1 MVQGSGVLLYVPRYS
16 SQARHRGSSQQAPK
30 PAWQSSGP
38 TAQPDSIDGT
48 SPDCNPHPHL
58 SHGDGPEMN
67 GSNPS
72 LKRLQGLYL
81 AAAVLRLVLFFAFP
95 GLPEL
100 VAGRVEVSTPVTSFK
115 RCMPPLLLLGRPHG
129 SVRADHCHSTR
140 GSLPL

>member
-1 MVQGSGVLLYVPRYS
+1 MYCVHTSKPGTAAQVSKLRSQPGRTPVQLP
-16 SQARHRGSSQQAPK
+16 
-30 PAWQSSGP
+30 
-38 TAQPDSIDGT
+38 AQPESITLDY
-48 SPDCNPHPHL
+48 NPPHL
-58 SHGDGPEMN
+58 SHRDGPEMN

-115 RCMPPLLLLGRPHG
+115 RCMPRLLLLGWPND
-129 SVRADHCHSTR
+129 SVRADH
-140 GSLPL
+140 

>member
-1 MVQGSGVLLYVPRYS
+1 
-16 SQARHRGSSQQAPK
+16 
-30 PAWQSSGP
+30 
-38 TAQPDSIDGT
+38 
-48 SPDCNPHPHL
+48 
-58 SHGDGPEMN
+58 MN

-115 RCMPPLLLLGRPHG
+115 RCMPPLFLLGNPHK
-129 SVRADHCHSTR
+129 
-140 GSLPL
+140 L